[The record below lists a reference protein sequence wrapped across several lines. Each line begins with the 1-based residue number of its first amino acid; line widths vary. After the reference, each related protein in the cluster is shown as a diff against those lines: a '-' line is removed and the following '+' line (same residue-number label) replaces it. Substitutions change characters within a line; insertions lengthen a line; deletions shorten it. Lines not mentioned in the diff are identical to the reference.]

1 MESGAP
7 AEGWSMAQGSGLTI
21 RLFGQADVSWD
32 GVPVK
37 FAKRATTLAMLAR
50 IVLERGKAIARESL
64 AFTLFPDADEAT
76 ALAELRRYLY
86 LAGKSLPARTNDPWL
101 VVDTETVRWNDDAGA
116 RIDIV
121 DFESLGADPETQ
133 AAAIELYRGD
143 LLEDV
148 YDDWVV
154 RERERLRSRYLA
166 ILGASLDRH
175 RAVRDFESAIACAR
189 RLLVTDPWRED
200 ALRSLMAVR
209 YESGD
214 TAGALAEYDAFAK
227 RLRGELSIAPMPETT
242 AVRDSI
248 LRNDV
253 LGNAL
258 AAPPRIAGA
267 PAPSAPV
274 LPFVGRKRELERLHA
289 AWNRAARGAGSL
301 VLLRGEAGVG
311 KTRLTAELARL
322 VQSEGGRV
330 FVGTTGSTESAPYQ
344 AIIEALRSGLP
355 LLLARPPSS
364 ARRAV
369 LGRLL
374 PELRDPDARDVELP
388 EQSPERETARVFDAL
403 GSAVRSLA
411 YPRPLLLV
419 LEDLQWAGSASIEA
433 LAAIVGDSARA
444 PVLIVA
450 TCREEETP
458 PDHPLRALPRSAG
471 LSQTIEEHA
480 LERFGVDDVS
490 ELVTRM
496 DGLRGLRE
504 GLASELFA
512 HSEGNALFLNE
523 IVHNLID
530 GNGHIETG
538 PGAPIATVLDA
549 RIARLDSHARTI
561 AEIAAIAGSG
571 CSISLVRE
579 VSNLPVAAVTDGF
592 NELLDDRILREAG
605 ARAGYDYVFTHHLI
619 ASAVYD
625 AVDPGLRAQRHSRI
639 ARLLEAEHRA
649 DPNVSAREIARH
661 YESAGDGERASGW
674 YLAAARGAAAVHAY
688 GDAIELATRAL
699 VSPAGVEAR
708 RAALELREKARGRR
722 GDRNGQRD
730 DIDELER
737 LTSGDAQAAFDVLA
751 RRALLA
757 RSLGENDAE
766 GQLISAMESAAR
778 TLGDDARAQA
788 LLGRATHFGL
798 LSRQSDG
805 LAPAADALAIYERL
819 GDVRGQLECLYLMV
833 QYSANTGDVDASR
846 RYLAMMSD
854 RAGSLSDQ
862 LVEAKAL
869 DVAATAALLRAAYR
883 ECFELTTRA
892 LALHVATNDREAE
905 GTSRGRLAVT
915 SAWLGDYDTALREFD
930 RALDTFESIGNKRGL
945 ALTHTNR
952 TLLLMRLGLF
962 AEALQSIERS
972 NSLFEIA
979 HERRTIVAN
988 QVNASFVRLQMG
1000 DPQAAKALAESALT
1014 AAREI
1019 AFPLFEAAALA
1030 NLGNAERAL
1039 GQPSRAIEHMLAG
1052 IAIRAPL
1059 QDEGD
1064 YADDLADLTLAYA
1077 EAGLGSAALGSAERL
1092 SAIGA
1097 TAFEGAL
1104 WPHYIWWAIGQGL
1117 AAGEEHERARE
1128 ATARARTELERFAV
1142 GIRDDLTRAAFLS
1155 VPISLRVA
1163 GHAGVPHEAGTL
1175 D

>member
-1 MESGAP
+1 
-7 AEGWSMAQGSGLTI
+7 MAQDSGLTI
-21 RLFGQADVSWD
+21 RLFGQADVSWN
-32 GVPVK
+32 GAPVK

-50 IVLERGKAIARESL
+50 IVLERGKAISRESL
-64 AFTLFPDADEAT
+64 AFALFPDLDEAT
-76 ALAELRRYLY
+76 ALSELRRYLY
-86 LAGKSLPARTNDPWL
+86 LAGKSFPASANGPWL
-101 VVDTETVRWNDDAGA
+101 VVDAETVRWNDDAGA

-121 DFESLGADPETQ
+121 DFETLGANPETQ
-133 AAAIELYRGD
+133 SEAIELYRGD

-166 ILGASLDRH
+166 MLGESLERH
-175 RAVRDFESAIACAR
+175 RAVRDFASAIACAR

-209 YESGD
+209 YESSD

-227 RLRGELSIAPMPETT
+227 RLRSELSIAPMPETT
-242 AVRDSI
+242 ALHDAI

-253 LGNAL
+253 LGGTL
-258 AAPPRIAGA
+258 AHPPRAAG
-267 PAPSAPV
+267 PGTPSAPI
-274 LPFVGRKRELERLHA
+274 LPFVGRKRELGRLHA
-289 AWNRAARGAGSL
+289 MWSRAARGAGSL

-311 KTRLTAELARL
+311 KTRLTAELARI

-355 LLLARPPSS
+355 LLLARPPSR

-374 PELRDPDARDVELP
+374 PELHDPDERDVELP

-403 GSAVRSLA
+403 SSAVRSLA

-419 LEDLQWAGSASIEA
+419 LEDLQWAGTASIEA

-444 PVLIVA
+444 PVLVVA

-458 PDHPLRALPRSAG
+458 PDHPLRALLRSSAF
-471 LSQTIEEHA
+471 SQTVEEHVI
-480 LERFGVDDVS
+480 ERLDEDDVA
-490 ELVTRM
+490 ELVTRVA
-496 DGLRGLRE
+496 GLRDVRE
-504 GLASELFA
+504 GLARELFA

-523 IVHNLID
+523 IVHGLID
-530 GNGHIETG
+530 GEGRIDAL
-538 PGAPIATVLDA
+538 PGAPIATVIDA
-549 RIARLDSHARTI
+549 RIARLDSYARTI
-561 AEIAAIAGSG
+561 AEIAAIAGHG
-571 CSISLVRE
+571 CGVWLVRE
-579 VSNLPVAAVTDGF
+579 VSNLPAAAVADGF
-592 NELLDDRILREAG
+592 NELLDHRILREAG

-619 ASAVYD
+619 ASALYD
-625 AVDPGLRAQRHSRI
+625 AIDPGLRAQRHSRI
-639 ARLLEAEHRA
+639 ARLLESEHRL

-661 YESAGDGERASGW
+661 YESAGDDERASEW
-674 YLAAARGAAAVHAY
+674 YLVAARAAAAVHAY

-699 VSPAGVEAR
+699 VSPVSVDAR

-722 GDRNGQRD
+722 GDRDGQRS

-737 LTSGDAQAAFDVLA
+737 LANGDPQAAFDVLA

-757 RSLGENDAE
+757 RSLGENDEE
-766 GQLISAMESAAR
+766 GRVIGAMEVAAR
-778 TLGDDARAQA
+778 TLGDDAKAQA

-798 LSRQSDG
+798 LSRQSEG
-805 LAPAADALAIYERL
+805 LAPAADALKMYERL
-819 GDVRGQLECLYLMV
+819 GDVRGQLDCLYLMV
-833 QYSANTGDVDASR
+833 EYSANTGDVDASR
-846 RYLAMMSD
+846 RYLTIMSD
-854 RAGSLSDQ
+854 RAASLSDQ

-869 DVAATAALLRAAYR
+869 DVAATAVLLRGEYG
-883 ECFELTTRA
+883 ECFDLTTRA
-892 LALHVATNDREAE
+892 LALHLATNDRAAE
-905 GTSRGRLAVT
+905 GASRGRLAVT
-915 SAWLGDYDTALREFD
+915 SAWLGDYDTALREFE
-930 RALDTFESIGNKRGL
+930 RALDTYESIGNKRGL
-945 ALTHTNR
+945 AVTHTNR

-972 NSLFEIA
+972 NALFAIA
-979 HERRTIVAN
+979 NERRTIVAN

-1000 DPQAAKALAESALT
+1000 DAPAAKALAESALI

-1059 QDEGD
+1059 QEERD
-1064 YADDLADLTLAYA
+1064 YADDLADLTLTYA
-1077 EAGLGSAALGSAERL
+1077 EAGLGADALRSAERL

-1117 AAGEEHERARE
+1117 AAGGEHERARE
-1128 ATARARTELERFAV
+1128 ATERAGTELERFAR
-1142 GIRDDLTRAAFLS
+1142 GIRDDVTRAAFLS
-1155 VPISLRVA
+1155 VPVNLRIA
-1163 GHAGVPHEAGTL
+1163 ERPLDVPHEAGTL